1 MKINKMKIIFK
12 NNVNTQLFIQN
23 EFLSL
28 KETKTMKR

>member
-1 MKINKMKIIFK
+1 MKIIFK
-12 NNVNTQLFIQN
+12 NNVNKQLFIQN

>member
-1 MKINKMKIIFK
+1 MKIIFK
-12 NNVNTQLFIQN
+12 NNVNTQLFIHN